1 VSTYARIGFPVRVR
15 AGSVLRGP
23 GLELEGIEMN
33 CYLRIGDD
41 YLEDAK
47 RFASVRAAC
56 AHFRGVAEELDRY
69 GQQIEASIHLAPS
82 RDDVAEY
89 PDFVLSLGPRG
100 GLRVERA

>member
-1 VSTYARIGFPVRVR
+1 MMA
-15 AGSVLRGP
+15 
-23 GLELEGIEMN
+23 N

-47 RFASVRAAC
+47 RFLSVRAAC
-56 AHFRGVAEELDRY
+56 DHFRSVANELDSY
-69 GQQIEASIHLAPS
+69 GQRIEATIHVAPD
-82 RDDVAEY
+82 RYCVAEY